1 MLLRFLI
8 VFATDC
14 HFCFS
19 KVAKWT
25 GAGLVDAV
33 VKGTGG
39 RGIFR
44 VQRLERR
51 QQRESTEGESQP
63 VEVSWSFRPPSPLPG
78 MTLLEAPVAIPWKAS
93 VGSLG

>member
-51 QQRESTEGESQP
+51 QQRESTEGGSQNR
-63 VEVSWSFRPPSPLPG
+63 S
-78 MTLLEAPVAIPWKAS
+78 LLKS
-93 VGSLG
+93 VGHFVRLLHCLE